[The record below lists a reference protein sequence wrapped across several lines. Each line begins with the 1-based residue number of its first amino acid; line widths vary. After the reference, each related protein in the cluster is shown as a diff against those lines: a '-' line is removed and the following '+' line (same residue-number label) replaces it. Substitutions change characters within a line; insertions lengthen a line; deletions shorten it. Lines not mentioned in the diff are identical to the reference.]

1 MPYPTALVVAL
12 VALAGTS
19 VRGFER
25 VSLTYPT
32 NPPTP
37 PEGALVESRS
47 FLRGLAPAWL
57 DRIPKYVCD
66 HAEVSVE
73 LSEPSEFGPRWL
85 TVGVTD
91 YTGGTAEGSCLV
103 DTRRGPKVI
112 QYALTPRLAEGTQ
125 R

>member
-1 MPYPTALVVAL
+1 MPDPTAQLLAV
-12 VALAGTS
+12 VALAGAS
-19 VRGFER
+19 VRGFEN

-32 NPPTP
+32 DPPKP
-37 PEGALVESRS
+37 LEGTVVESSAFR
-47 FLRGLAPAWL
+47 RGLAPTWL
-57 DRIPKYVCD
+57 DLIPKYVCD
-66 HAEVSVE
+66 HAEVWVE

-91 YTGGTAEGSCLV
+91 YTGGIAEGTCLV

-112 QYALTPRLAEGTQ
+112 RYALTPSLAGSSQ